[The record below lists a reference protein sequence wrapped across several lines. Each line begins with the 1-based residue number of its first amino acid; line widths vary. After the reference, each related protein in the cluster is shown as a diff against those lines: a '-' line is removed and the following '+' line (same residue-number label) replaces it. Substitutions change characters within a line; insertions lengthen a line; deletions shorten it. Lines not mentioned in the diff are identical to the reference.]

1 MNMHKR
7 LKGLILALSL
17 TLLVSACQNSSTT
30 EQTSSLEVTKLTQ
43 ETTIE
48 ETSERTSKT
57 SSETTEESTETTA
70 DEVAAKPEFDR
81 AGNAIDLPDEINRIA
96 SLAGSNT
103 EVLVELGVADKI
115 VAIDTFS
122 TAIEGVSSDVLAI
135 DMMSPDIESLMALNL
150 DLILASNIS
159 DAGGEDSIFKQ
170 LIDLGVTVA
179 YIPTS
184 NSVQEIQEDILF
196 LGAVLDLSTEA
207 NALADEFM
215 NGLDEL
221 KEIAKTIPEEEQKT
235 VFVEISALP
244 YIYSTGQGTFL
255 HEIIELVG
263 AKNVLAHEEAWLP
276 VEEES
281 AISLNPD
288 VILTNINYIEDPV
301 AEILGRAGWE
311 NVTAVANGAVY
322 QIDNS
327 WSSLPNHNV
336 LKAAVEI
343 AKAVYPDYYGE

>member
-1 MNMHKR
+1 MKDPLGSAFIFRGGKTMNMHKR

-48 ETSERTSKT
+48 ETSERTDEA

-159 DAGGEDSIFKQ
+159 DAGGEESIFKQ

-179 YIPTS
+179 YIPT
-184 NSVQEIQEDILF
+184 
-196 LGAVLDLSTEA
+196 
-207 NALADEFM
+207 
-215 NGLDEL
+215 
-221 KEIAKTIPEEEQKT
+221 
-235 VFVEISALP
+235 
-244 YIYSTGQGTFL
+244 
-255 HEIIELVG
+255 
-263 AKNVLAHEEAWLP
+263 
-276 VEEES
+276 
-281 AISLNPD
+281 
-288 VILTNINYIEDPV
+288 
-301 AEILGRAGWE
+301 
-311 NVTAVANGAVY
+311 
-322 QIDNS
+322 
-327 WSSLPNHNV
+327 
-336 LKAAVEI
+336 
-343 AKAVYPDYYGE
+343 